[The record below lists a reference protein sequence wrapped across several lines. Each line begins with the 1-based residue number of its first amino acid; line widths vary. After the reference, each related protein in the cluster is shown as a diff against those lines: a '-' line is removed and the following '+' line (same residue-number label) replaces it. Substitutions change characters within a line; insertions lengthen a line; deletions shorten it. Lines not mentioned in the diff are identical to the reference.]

1 MSWFRRSRQDPD
13 EDQEPSE
20 GGLDEAA
27 GSGGSDVAAAGGDEE
42 QSDESAHDEDAA
54 AETAGIDLRRSEQG
68 PFDESE
74 ADDDVPR
81 VDLGALRLAVREGME
96 LRLELEEQTQRVMAA
111 TVSLAGSSVQLQAF
125 AAPRTEGVWDD
136 IRTEIAASVSRQ
148 GGSADDLLGSLGREL
163 LARIPARMP
172 DGRSGHQV
180 VRFTGVDGPRWFLR
194 AVFHGPAA
202 VDDRAA
208 KELEEVVRATVVV
221 RGKEAMAPRD
231 LLPLTLPA
239 TQPPAAAEGQAGD
252 GEAGAGQAGDGQ
264 GGDEGDGEASR
275 RRLPDPLQRGPEIT
289 EIG

>member
-1 MSWFRRSRQDPD
+1 MSWFRRSRPGSD
-13 EDQEPSE
+13 EQEPSFDRP
-20 GGLDEAA
+20 DEADEH
-27 GSGGSDVAAAGGDEE
+27 SGSDVAAAEAGEAEGQSEE
-42 QSDESAHDEDAA
+42 AAVEEGPSSESAGFDV
-54 AETAGIDLRRSEQG
+54 RRTERG

-136 IRTEIAASVSRQ
+136 IRTEIAASVARQ
-148 GGSADDLLGSLGREL
+148 GGTTDDLLGSLGREL
-163 LARIPARMP
+163 LARIPAQMP
-172 DGRSGHQV
+172 DGRSGYQV

-208 KELEEVVRATVVV
+208 LALEEVVRATVVV

-239 TQPPAAAEGQAGD
+239 GVQPQEDAEDAAEG
-252 GEAGAGQAGDGQ
+252 
-264 GGDEGDGEASR
+264 DEEGREDAR
-275 RRLPDPLQRGPEIT
+275 RQLPDPLRRGPEIT
-289 EIG
+289 EIH